1 MFKVGDRIVYPQH
14 GAGVIDGIEKRTVLG
29 EEVEYLTIRILAD
42 DLVVRIPVDRV
53 DELGLR
59 RVMDQKGANAVLA
72 VLAEEVPE
80 DTGSWSR
87 RFRMNKDKIRSGDV
101 KEIAEVI
108 RDLSLRDSERPLS
121 SGERQLLAQA
131 KRILSSELRWV
142 LDKDEDETNEHLDRL
157 ERSLAVV
164 GIDPGVSRLELAAKD
179 TRVAILGSTGSIG
192 KNALRVVRE
201 MPGEFSVAGLAVHG
215 SADALIEQ
223 AEAMGGLGPD
233 SLVLVPLLVAVV
245 VAELER
251 ILQMLGR

>member
-29 EEVEYLTIRILAD
+29 EEVEYLTIRILSD
-42 DLVVRIPVDRV
+42 DLVVRIPVNRV

-72 VLAEEVPE
+72 VLAEDVTE

-142 LDKDEDETNEHLDRL
+142 LDKDEEETNAHLDKL
-157 ERSLAVV
+157 LS
-164 GIDPGVSRLELAAKD
+164 DLAAA
-179 TRVAILGSTGSIG
+179 R
-192 KNALRVVRE
+192 
-201 MPGEFSVAGLAVHG
+201 
-215 SADALIEQ
+215 
-223 AEAMGGLGPD
+223 AEARAAR
-233 SLVLVPLLVAVV
+233 SA
-245 VAELER
+245 
-251 ILQMLGR
+251 